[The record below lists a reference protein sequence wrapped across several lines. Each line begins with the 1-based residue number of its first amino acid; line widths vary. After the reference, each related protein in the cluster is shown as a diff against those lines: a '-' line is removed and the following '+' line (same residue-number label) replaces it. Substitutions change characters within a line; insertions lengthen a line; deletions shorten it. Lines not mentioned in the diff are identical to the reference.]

1 MEQSNLFSNLGG
13 GRDSRGQV
21 GIGTLIVFVA
31 MVLVA
36 GTAAGVLI
44 QTSGFLQ
51 EDASEAGQE
60 SVDQVDGRLQVF
72 GVYGNVTG
80 QYDDSKEKDGSDA
93 LANGTLNTVR
103 ITVGLAPAAS
113 PVNMS
118 TVVIYWSGPEATTA
132 LEYGGSEQYAPG
144 RSVGDGFS
152 TSDLSPAPGGDDG
165 ASDDGP
171 HQTFHTYSYNSD
183 SHRVVTTDG
192 QRLSIYI
199 NAALVESETAEDR
212 RSEELA
218 PLRDGEEVELIIETG
233 SGATTQL
240 SITLPETLDDDSV
253 IEL

>member
-1 MEQSNLFSNLGG
+1 MQLADSLFTLDSERG
-13 GRDSRGQV
+13 SRGQV

-36 GTAAGVLI
+36 ASAAGVLL
-44 QTSGFLQ
+44 QTTGFLQ
-51 EDASEAGQE
+51 ADASEAGKE
-60 SVDQVDGRLQVF
+60 SVGQVDGRLQVF

-103 ITVGLAPAAS
+103 IAVGLAPGAS
-113 PVNMS
+113 PVNVS
-118 TVVIYWSGPEATTA
+118 TVVIYWNGPETTTA
-132 LEYGGSEQYAPG
+132 LKYGGSNQHAPS

-152 TSDLSPAPGGDDG
+152 TSDISPAPSGDDG
-165 ASDDGP
+165 ATDDGP
-171 HQTFHTYSYNSD
+171 HKQFHSYSYNSNRH
-183 SHRVVTTDG
+183 SVVTTAG

-199 NAALVESETAEDR
+199 NAALVESGTAEDR

-218 PLRDGEEVELIIETG
+218 PLRDGETVELIIETA
-233 SGATTQL
+233 SGARTQL
-240 SITLPETLDDDSV
+240 RITLPETLDDGSV